1 MIKNRW
7 FILFVGVLLMLA
19 AGIVYAWSVMASP
32 ILKEFDSW
40 TGAQISL
47 AFTIMMIAFCVGNIV
62 SGFLQKK
69 STPRVFILI
78 AGALFLVGFFLASRI
93 STLNGLYLSFSVLCG
108 IGSGLAYNTTMAVI
122 GRWFPDRM
130 GLINGIILMGFGFSA
145 FIVGILYQAYT
156 PPAIGGWRNSFVFMG
171 IVIFV
176 VFVICSFLL
185 VRPGSDYKPP
195 SSAKSK
201 IKRVNPVAIE
211 ASPGVLLTRPQ
222 FWLLYGW
229 CVLIN
234 AASLALVSQARFI
247 GNQFETTI
255 ITAATITTVVGLIS
269 IFNSVGRVI
278 LGQLYDAAGRGV
290 TMLVTTCLLI
300 LSGCVLL
307 FALSSNNFVFLTAGF
322 IIGGMAYGGVTPTIA
337 AFMGSYF
344 GMTHYAANMSII
356 ATVLIPSSFGS
367 AVAGSLHDASKSYQ
381 STVYMMIVLGVVA
394 VVTSMLISLADKNA
408 SIKKYNGAI
417 KLE

>member
-7 FILFVGVLLMLA
+7 FILFIGVLVMLA

-47 AFTIMMIAFCVGNIV
+47 AFTIMMIAFCVGNLV

-69 STPRVFILI
+69 STPRVFILV
-78 AGALFLVGFFLASRI
+78 AGLLFLIGFFIASRI
-93 STLNGLYLSFSVLCG
+93 NSLIGLYLSFSVLCG

-156 PPAIGGWRNSFVFMG
+156 PPAVGGWRSSFVFIG
-171 IVIFV
+171 VAIFV
-176 VFVICSFLL
+176 VFVICSFFL
-185 VRPGSDYKPP
+185 VRPGPDYNPA
-195 SSAKSK
+195 SSAVKK
-201 IKRVNPVAIE
+201 VKRVNPVAIE
-211 ASPGVLLTRPQ
+211 ASPGATIKRPQ
-222 FWLLYGW
+222 FWMLYVW
-229 CVLIN
+229 CILIN
-234 AASLALVSQARFI
+234 AGSLALVSQAKFI
-247 GNQFETTI
+247 GNQFETAA

-278 LGQLYDAAGRGV
+278 LGQLYDVTGRAV

-300 LSGCVLL
+300 LSGFVLFL
-307 FALSSNNFVFLTAGF
+307 ALNTGSFALLTIGF

-344 GMTHYAANMSII
+344 GMGHYAANMSMI

-367 AVAGSLHDASKSYQ
+367 TIAGSLHDASSSYQ
-381 STVYMMIVLGVVA
+381 STVFMMIIFGVVA
-394 VVTSMLISLADKNA
+394 VAVSLSIAVVDKNA
-408 SIKKYNGAI
+408 LKK
-417 KLE
+417 KES